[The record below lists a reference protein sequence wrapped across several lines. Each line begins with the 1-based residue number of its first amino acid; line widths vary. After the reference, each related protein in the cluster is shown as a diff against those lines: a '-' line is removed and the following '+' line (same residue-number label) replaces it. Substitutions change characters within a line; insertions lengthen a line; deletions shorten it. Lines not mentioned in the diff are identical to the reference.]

1 MKKIMETR
9 RRREKVTGQLRTKI
23 WNKEDDVLCSE
34 SEREMVLFVFLKKKK
49 KGEGRWT
56 WWRLGCLND
65 GGRREDQIVIGFFS
79 FISYSLLLPLALS
92 FVSVFRCSEIPF
104 LYVSSWFFFFSF
116 LDFWIVIFV
125 SFKNRVYYPVS

>member
-1 MKKIMETR
+1 MCCVQR
-9 RRREKVTGQLRTKI
+9 VREDGFV
-23 WNKEDDVLCSE
+23 CFSE
-34 SEREMVLFVFLKKKK
+34 KKKK

-104 LYVSSWFFFFSF
+104 LYVSS
-116 LDFWIVIFV
+116 
-125 SFKNRVYYPVS
+125 